1 MLKNQTNQDFKDIVS
16 LMGQQVSFIISSKVQ
31 DEFYTE
37 EIKGAVTD
45 ISLSLSGK
53 HSISV
58 DHGDFFL
65 LSELLEFKILDSD
78 PVGDAFEALITDNKD
93 FIDSLSKPTL

>member
-1 MLKNQTNQDFKDIVS
+1 MLKDQTNQDFKDIVS
-16 LMGQQVSFIISSKVQ
+16 LMGQKVSFISSLKVQ
-31 DEFYTE
+31 DEFYTK
-37 EIKGAVTD
+37 EIKGTVTD

-53 HSISV
+53 CSISF
-58 DHGDFFL
+58 DGGDYFL

>member
-1 MLKNQTNQDFKDIVS
+1 MLKDQTNQDFKDILS
-16 LMGQQVSFIISSKVQ
+16 LMGQQVSFISSSKVQ

>member
-1 MLKNQTNQDFKDIVS
+1 MLKDQTNQDFKDIVS
-16 LMGQQVSFIISSKVQ
+16 LMGQQVSFISSSKVQ
-31 DEFYTE
+31 DEFYIE
-37 EIKGAVTD
+37 EIKGTVTD

-65 LSELLEFKILDSD
+65 LFKLLEFQLL
-78 PVGDAFEALITDNKD
+78 A
-93 FIDSLSKPTL
+93 

>member
-1 MLKNQTNQDFKDIVS
+1 
-16 LMGQQVSFIISSKVQ
+16 MGQQVSFISSSKVQ

-58 DHGDFFL
+58 DHGDFFFY
-65 LSELLEFKILDSD
+65 LSCLNLRF
-78 PVGDAFEALITDNKD
+78 
-93 FIDSLSKPTL
+93 

>member
-1 MLKNQTNQDFKDIVS
+1 MLKDQTNQDFKDIVS
-16 LMGQQVSFIISSKVQ
+16 LMGQKVSFISSSKVQ

-37 EIKGAVTD
+37 EIKGTVTD

-58 DHGDFFL
+58 DGGDYFL
-65 LSELLEFKILDSD
+65 LSDLVEFQLL
-78 PVGDAFEALITDNKD
+78 A
-93 FIDSLSKPTL
+93 